1 MIPALVRHAA
11 NAVIWMGLATAGAS
25 PTRDPWLWPFSSDS
39 IWNTP
44 LGSGAVLVPAGL
56 NSNGGVAIDPEILAR
71 TSPGAP
77 QRQIFAPAGWETR
90 EGGNQ
95 LVGSASFNDDLV
107 VPDARKHWT
116 PNFSAAVLQPD
127 GFTIENLGPICRPRE
142 GSPVWAYRFPTT
154 DLRGDGITGSHGGS
168 GLSALGGS
176 IRRGELLGEQP
187 IRHAIKVNIFC
198 EKFTYFGKERAG
210 FRWPSDRADSYA
222 AKGYKGSNPAVVMG
236 SLLCLKPDLD
246 PGSLGLK
253 TTVARKLAQA
263 LQDYGAYISDD
274 AAHDV
279 FYFCAE
285 QGVREECA
293 SVLGISL
300 EGSAGPFYDD
310 IKKLVPLLQ
319 VVDNNSAASIGGGGV
334 RRAALAPPLS
344 EMVANPLPSHPTP
357 NLVPNAGMERGE
369 KEPDGWEISS
379 GEGVLSRETASPF
392 SGTASLRLDTGS
404 RAMARVQIP
413 AETWPKTVT
422 LSGRVRSEGA
432 ASAMLG
438 LMCYTKEWKALNFV
452 IAGNSPSGAGWAEVA
467 KALTLPEGTARV
479 EVALLVEGKGTGL
492 LDEVKLLTDG
502 GVTPPAEAKQAPPK
516 AENAWSPGQGFYPDY
531 PHAWMKFHE
540 GLKEKAAKGGVDL
553 LFIGDSLTMGW
564 DKELWEKYY
573 GPRSAANFGV
583 GGDGTPQLLWRLQ
596 NGGFDGLQPK
606 VVVLMIGVNNVWPGY
621 SAADTARG
629 IREFVGKL
637 REKMPASKIVLLG
650 MLPAFDAGDGIR
662 AYAKDVNQDIASLAD
677 GKAVRFLDFG
687 PELLDESG
695 NRKAG
700 FYQDDRLHLAKP
712 AYESWAKAIEPVLSE
727 LLAK

>member
-1 MIPALVRHAA
+1 MISGFVRHAA
-11 NAVIWMGLATAGAS
+11 SAVILMGCATAANS
-25 PTRDPWLWPFSSDS
+25 PSRDPWLWPFASDS
-39 IWNTP
+39 IWNMP

-71 TSPGAP
+71 TNPGAP
-77 QRQIFAPAGWETR
+77 QREIFAPAGWETR
-90 EGGNQ
+90 EGGSQ
-95 LVGSASFNDDLV
+95 SLGTAGFNDDLI
-107 VPDARKHWT
+107 VPDARKNWT
-116 PNFSAAVLQPD
+116 PNYSAAVLQPD
-127 GFTIENLGPICRPRE
+127 GFTVENLGPICRPRE
-142 GSPVWAYRFPTT
+142 GSPVWAYRFPKT

-176 IRRGELLGEQP
+176 IRRGELLDEQP

-246 PGSLGLK
+246 LSGLGLK

-285 QGVREECA
+285 REVREECA

-300 EGSAGPFYDD
+300 EGSAGPFYEDVAR
-310 IKKLVPLLQ
+310 LVPLLQ
-319 VVDNNSAASIGGGGV
+319 VVDNNSAANIGGGGV
-334 RRAALAPPLS
+334 RRAPMAPPLAES
-344 EMVANPLPSHPTP
+344 VGNPLPLHPGP
-357 NLVPNAGMERGE
+357 SLVPNAGMEHGD
-369 KEPDGWEISS
+369 KVPDGWAISS
-379 GEGVLSRETASPF
+379 GEGVLSRETAAPF
-392 SGTASLRLDTGS
+392 AGAASLRLETGG
-404 RAMARVQIP
+404 RAMARVQVP
-413 AETWPKTVT
+413 AGSFPKTVT
-422 LSGRVRSEGA
+422 LSGQVRTEGA
-432 ASAMLG
+432 ANAMLG
-438 LMCYTKEWKALNFV
+438 LMCYTKEWKALNFL
-452 IAGNSPSGAGWAEVA
+452 IAGNSPSGAGWREVS
-467 KALTLPEGTARV
+467 KELTLPEGTGQV
-479 EVALLVEGKGTGL
+479 DVALLVEGKGTGM

-502 GVTPPAEAKQAPPK
+502 KVVPPVEAKQAPAK
-516 AENAWSPGQGFYPDY
+516 AENAWSPAQGFYPEY
-531 PHAWMKFHE
+531 PDAWMTFHN

-553 LFIGDSLTMGW
+553 LFIGDSLTLGW

-573 GPRSAANFGV
+573 APRNAANFGV
-583 GGDGTPQLLWRLQ
+583 GGDGTPQLLWRMEH
-596 NGGFDGLQPK
+596 GGFDGLQPK

-621 SAADTARG
+621 PAADTAKG
-629 IREFVGKL
+629 IRVFVEKL
-637 REKMPASKIVLLG
+637 KEKMPASKILLLG

-662 AYAKDVNQDIASLAD
+662 TYAGEVNKSIAALAD

-687 PELLDESG
+687 PELLDGSG

-712 AYESWAKAIEPVLSE
+712 AYESWGMAMEGVLGE
-727 LLAK
+727 FFGK